1 MQVSQRF
8 YTLVYQRL
16 EKKIIVSFF
25 YTLTFI
31 QKRLLD
37 AMKSVEN
44 QLKPDEKSR
53 NAHGPCLLYSYTSD
67 MQETFRSM
75 SPAVFPDIINN
86 HARWL

>member
-1 MQVSQRF
+1 
-8 YTLVYQRL
+8 
-16 EKKIIVSFF
+16 
-25 YTLTFI
+25 
-31 QKRLLD
+31 
-37 AMKSVEN
+37 MKSVEN
-44 QLKPDEKSR
+44 QLKPEEKSR